1 MDDVGTQLK
10 ELRSLHKLSQRELA
24 KRAGVTNSAVSLIE
38 LNQVSPSIAS
48 LKKILDAFPISLED
62 FFTRNLKTTEQ
73 VVFKK
78 DALVELGNDNVS
90 LRLVGASLKDRKVQI
105 LQETYAP
112 GGDTGI
118 DMLTSEDEEEGGVI
132 LKGRIELTVGDQ
144 VHILEKGDSYYFKC
158 ALPHRF
164 RNIGRGPAEIISASM
179 GSMAGERKT

>member
-1 MDDVGTQLK
+1 MDDIGKQLK

-38 LNQVSPSIAS
+38 LNQVSPSVAS

-78 DALVELGNDNVS
+78 DELVELGNDNVS
-90 LRLVGASLKDRKVQI
+90 LKLVGASLKGRTIQI

-118 DMLTSEDEEEGGVI
+118 DMLMSKNEEEGGVI

-144 VHILEKGDSYYFKC
+144 VHILKKGDSYYFKC
-158 ALPHRF
+158 SLPHRF
-164 RNIGRGPAEIISASM
+164 RNIGRGPAEIFSAATRST
-179 GSMAGERKT
+179 GGDRKM